1 MRKLAPLLLLLLA
14 PLLFPC
20 LVLADD
26 ARAQE
31 LLKQART
38 AIGGEDALQKIQS
51 LDIKGEYRR
60 VVGEREMAG
69 DREISIS
76 LPDKYLVEDAMSMG
90 GLSTAIINS
99 RGLNGERAW
108 MGSSGG
114 GGGMVFRMGGPG
126 GQQQA
131 TPEQL
136 EAMLRSSQRKE
147 FTRYL
152 LAIMM
157 MPPADFAVEY
167 KYAGE
172 SDVEGAQAEVI
183 EVTGPEKFAV
193 RIFFDKESHL
203 PLLLSYRGNKPRVMT
218 VFNRPA
224 DKNVKVEDAVKHAK
238 DEVEK
243 QMAGGPA
250 AKPEE
255 VDFFIRVTDYKK
267 ANGLMLPHKLT
278 FLTEAVVSEEFQI
291 SKYQVN
297 PQFKPERFQKN

>member
-1 MRKLAPLLLLLLA
+1 MRKLAFALLLLIA
-14 PLLFPC
+14 PLLSPC
-20 LVLADD
+20 LVRADD

-60 VVGEREMAG
+60 VFGEREMAG

-76 LPDKYLVEDAMSMG
+76 LPDKYLVEDAMNPG
-90 GLSTAIINS
+90 GLSTAVINT

-108 MGSSGG
+108 MGTSG
-114 GGGMVFRMGGPG
+114 GGGMVIRMGGPG
-126 GQQQA
+126 GAQQP
-131 TPEQL
+131 TPEQM
-136 EAMLRSSQRKE
+136 EAMLRNSHRKE

-183 EVTGPEKFAV
+183 EVTGPEKFAI
-193 RIFFDKESHL
+193 RIFFDKQTHL
-203 PLLLSYRGNKPRVMT
+203 PLLLSYRGIKPRVMT

-238 DEVEK
+238 EEAEK
-243 QMAGGPA
+243 KMAGEPA

-267 ANGLMLPHKLT
+267 ANGLLLPHKLT
-278 FLTEAVVSEEFQI
+278 FLTEAEVSEEFQI